1 MEYPPVSDDNL
12 KTILDR
18 LEQLENDIDKR
29 FMSLENDMDKRFMS
43 LESDIK
49 EVKITSEAY
58 QKAST
63 QIVSLAFGLIS
74 AAAAV
79 VILSPA
85 VKVLTEFFLSK

>member
-1 MEYPPVSDDNL
+1 MSDDSL

-18 LEQLENDIDKR
+18 LEQLENDMEKR
-29 FMSLENDMDKRFMS
+29 FSG

-63 QIVSLAFGLIS
+63 QIVNLAFSLIS

-85 VKVLTEFFLSK
+85 VKALTEFFLSK

>member
-1 MEYPPVSDDNL
+1 MSDDRL

-18 LEQLENDIDKR
+18 LEQLENDMEKR
-29 FMSLENDMDKRFMS
+29 FSG

-63 QIVSLAFGLIS
+63 QIVNLAFSLIS

-85 VKVLTEFFLSK
+85 VKALTEFFLSK

>member
-1 MEYPPVSDDNL
+1 MSQEDFQQLVL
-12 KTILDR
+12 KKF
-18 LEQLENDIDKR
+18 EQLENDMEKR
-29 FMSLENDMDKRFMS
+29 FTSLEA
-43 LESDIK
+43 DIK

-63 QIVSLAFGLIS
+63 QVVGLAFGLIS

-85 VKVLTEFFLSK
+85 VKALTEFFLSK

>member
-1 MEYPPVSDDNL
+1 MSDDSL

-18 LEQLENDIDKR
+18 LEQLENDMEKR
-29 FMSLENDMDKRFMS
+29 FSG

-63 QIVSLAFGLIS
+63 QIVNLASSLIS

-85 VKVLTEFFLSK
+85 VKALTEFFLSK

>member
-1 MEYPPVSDDNL
+1 MSQEDFQ
-12 KTILDR
+12 
-18 LEQLENDIDKR
+18 QLVIRNFEEIDKS
-29 FMSLENDMDKRFMS
+29 FSTLEADIKEVKIT
-43 LESDIK
+43 LGADIK

>member
-1 MEYPPVSDDNL
+1 MSQEDFQQLVL
-12 KTILDR
+12 RK
-18 LEQLENDIDKR
+18 LEELEADIKEVKIT
-29 FMSLENDMDKRFMS
+29 LGA
-43 LESDIK
+43 DIK

-63 QIVSLAFGLIS
+63 QVVGLAFGLIS

-85 VKVLTEFFLSK
+85 VKALTEFFLSK